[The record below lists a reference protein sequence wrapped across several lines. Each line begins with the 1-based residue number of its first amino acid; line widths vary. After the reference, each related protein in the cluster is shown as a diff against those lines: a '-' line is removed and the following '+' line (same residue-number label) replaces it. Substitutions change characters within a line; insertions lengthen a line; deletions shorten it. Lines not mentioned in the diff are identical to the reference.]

1 MAVQLSIPYETLIE
15 LVQQLPE
22 EQRQNM
28 LQRLLEQP
36 KTLSGN
42 ERRDIFY
49 SLSLDLGTVQPAY
62 TDQREDWYGDD
73 GR

>member
-1 MAVQLSIPYETLIE
+1 

-22 EQRQNM
+22 EQQKKM
-28 LQRLLEQP
+28 LQGLLKHP

-42 ERRDIFY
+42 ERRDIFQ
-49 SLSLDLGTVQPAY
+49 SMSLDLGKVQSGY
-62 TDQREDWYGDD
+62 SDRREDWYGDD